1 MASNADKN
9 QLDAKQ
15 DFEITDDMEVKM
27 QARLDAMSEPDEDEL
42 EDVPQLKDKNKE
54 EEVKD
59 EEKEVKEETEEEE
72 EEVVKD
78 EEKEVKEEEE
88 IKDEE
93 KEVKD
98 DEKVEHV
105 LPENYF
111 QAMRHVGWEPEKIK
125 ETFEKD
131 PEQAL
136 KDFKYYHDSQNYVT
150 QQTSDLGR
158 TQKAVT
164 ERATEEATKREEK
177 SEFKGVDLKAV
188 EDEFGEDNPAAVAI
202 IKAMNESN
210 KLLYDEVQSLKQQ
223 QVQQQGPT
231 DEERAIWN
239 TIVTHFDADS
249 MKGFGEFYGKVET
262 GKNWDQSLT
271 GAQLQQ
277 RMAVIKEAD
286 AYHAGMKLQGK
297 DVQYS
302 EALTRAH
309 LVVSAPIQEKILREE
324 LHGKVKKR
332 SKGITVKNSGR
343 KAADDTSKKSKDKT
357 EKGLI
362 ARTKQRIKAVTGKTP
377 DK

>member
-1 MASNADKN
+1 M
-9 QLDAKQ
+9 
-15 DFEITDDMEVKM
+15 
-27 QARLDAMSEPDEDEL
+27 
-42 EDVPQLKDKNKE
+42 
-54 EEVKD
+54 
-59 EEKEVKEETEEEE
+59 
-72 EEVVKD
+72 
-78 EEKEVKEEEE
+78 
-88 IKDEE
+88 
-93 KEVKD
+93 
-98 DEKVEHV
+98 
-105 LPENYF
+105 
-111 QAMRHVGWEPEKIK
+111 
-125 ETFEKD
+125 
-131 PEQAL
+131 
-136 KDFKYYHDSQNYVT
+136 
-150 QQTSDLGR
+150 
-158 TQKAVT
+158 
-164 ERATEEATKREEK
+164 
-177 SEFKGVDLKAV
+177 DLKAV

-210 KLLYDEVQSLKQQ
+210 KVLYDEVQSLKQQ
-223 QVQQQGPT
+223 QVAQAGPT

-249 MKGFGEFYGKVET
+249 MKGFNEFYGKVED

-324 LHGKVKKR
+324 LHGKIKKR
-332 SKGITVKNSGR
+332 SKGITVKSSGR
-343 KAADDTSKKSKDKT
+343 KAIDDTSKKSKDKT

-362 ARTKQRIKAVTGKTP
+362 ARTKQRMKAITGKMP